1 MVDDRYQSQAYI
13 GPQSRVPKAAL
24 RGATRAIAEH
34 LYRAWGVV
42 GYVTVEYQAYWDTL
56 DDTPTVNAMG
66 VQFGLTPVFGG
77 LGSAAV
83 ASGAV
88 AGAGA
93 GVGSSGA
100 AGPATGYDHS
110 TGVGGTGS
118 GGGGGGPAV
127 PLPPS
132 LIPRDDSQSLGGK
145 YFVHIPYAY
154 HQPLTSSR
162 DDAFL
167 KFCRMKGITFDPEA
181 HIGTLFFHVDSV
193 VSGALSAL
201 SLGSTRRRAVET
213 AIQAMSFVMDQ
224 YGRDRDVREASE
236 RPTWDSLSTILH
248 NMKTLYKRDY
258 KKTTATT
265 TTATVNNSNSNGQ
278 TGTKPGRRSSVHTPQ
293 NRSSDNLA
301 ALV

>member
-34 LYRAWGVV
+34 LHRAWGVV

-56 DDTPTVNAMG
+56 DDTPKVNAMG

-88 AGAGA
+88 AGTGAGA

-100 AGPATGYDHS
+100 VGPATGYDYS
-110 TGVGGTGS
+110 TGMGGDGG
-118 GGGGGGPAV
+118 GGGGGGPAA

-154 HQPLTSSR
+154 HQPLMSSR

-213 AIQAMSFVMDQ
+213 AIQAMTFVMDQ
-224 YGRDRDVREASE
+224 YGRDRDVREATE

-258 KKTTATT
+258 KKTTTITT
-265 TTATVNNSNSNGQ
+265 TSNGP
-278 TGTKPGRRSSVHTPQ
+278 TGTKSGGKSSMHTPQ
-293 NRSSDNLA
+293 NRSSENLA

>member
-1 MVDDRYQSQAYI
+1 MVDDRYQAQAYI

-24 RGATRAIAEH
+24 RGATRAIAEQ
-34 LYRAWGVV
+34 LYSSWGVV
-42 GYVTVEYQAYWDTL
+42 GYVAVEYQAYWDTL
-56 DDTPTVNAMG
+56 DDTPRVNAMG

-88 AGAGA
+88 AGAVAGA
-93 GVGSSGA
+93 GSSGGT
-100 AGPATGYDHS
+100 GPATGYDNTS
-110 TGVGGTGS
+110 GVSADGAGR
-118 GGGGGGPAV
+118 GGPSA

-132 LIPRDDSQSLGGK
+132 LLPRDDSQSLGGK
-145 YFVHIPYAY
+145 SFVHIPYAY
-154 HQPLTSSR
+154 HQPLQSSR

-213 AIQAMSFVMDQ
+213 SIQAMSFVMDQ
-224 YGRDRDVREASE
+224 YGRDREVREATE

-258 KKTTATT
+258 KKTT
-265 TTATVNNSNSNGQ
+265 NNSNGGQ
-278 TGTKPGRRSSVHTPQ
+278 VGNKPGAKSSLQTPQ
-293 NRSSDNLA
+293 NRSSDNLL
-301 ALV
+301 ALG